1 MHSAVGTPGDVKA
14 IQKEIMTHGPVEVGF
29 FVFSDF
35 RLYKSGVYQKSA
47 NATGPE
53 GGHAVK
59 ALGWGT
65 EDGVPYWIIANS
77 WSPAWGDGGFFKII
91 RGTNE
96 CGIETTV
103 AAGLPATKL
112 DKQ

>member
-1 MHSAVGTPGDVKA
+1 
-14 IQKEIMTHGPVEVGF
+14 MTSLRQVGF

-65 EDGVPYWIIANS
+65 EDGADYWIIANS
-77 WSPAWGDGGFFKII
+77 WSPAWGDDGFFKII

-103 AAGLPATKL
+103 AAGLPETK
-112 DKQ
+112 KAWQAMTSE